1 MTKPKVPLKVGDK
14 QVYAKTI
21 SESDVYQFAGITGDF
36 SPFHV
41 NEEYMKSTSF
51 GTRIVHGVLTFAL
64 ASTASTLIHQ
74 PYDDEYPV
82 ISYGYDR
89 LRFTA
94 PVFMGD
100 TITCTYTITEVEEET
115 GKTLAD
121 VVLTNQKGE
130 TVCVCTHTLKFL
142 SFVE

>member
-1 MTKPKVPLKVGDK
+1 MAKPKVPLKVGDK